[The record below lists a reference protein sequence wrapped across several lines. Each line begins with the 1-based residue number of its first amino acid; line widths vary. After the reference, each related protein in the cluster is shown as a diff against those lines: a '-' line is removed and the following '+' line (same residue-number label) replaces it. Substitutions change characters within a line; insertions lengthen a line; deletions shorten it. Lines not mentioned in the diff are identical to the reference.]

1 MKCPQCGAWS
11 RVLETR
17 TDMRLRECANEH
29 RWRTREVLVV
39 ALEKPDLQ
47 ARNAAIRADTRR
59 PSVIAEAF
67 GLSVRTVK
75 TIRQKQ

>member
-17 TDMRLRECANEH
+17 TDIRVRECANEH

-47 ARNAAIRADTRR
+47 ARNAAIRADARR
-59 PSVIAEAF
+59 IKVIAAAY
-67 GLSVRTVK
+67 GLSVK
-75 TIRQKQ
+75 TIWSIKRQQ